1 MHRFLLSIGIALVA
15 MPLRADEPKKDDLA
29 AKLRELAD
37 KPILPKEFDAPNM
50 LARDVRARLKEANM
64 RDLEAW
70 RKIETKEQWEKFRDE
85 RIAALKKSL
94 GEFPEPP
101 KDLKVRVTK
110 TIEGDGYAIENTLY
124 ESRPGFWVTA
134 NLYRPAKPQ
143 ASGIPGIVIIH
154 SHHNP
159 KEQGELQDMG
169 VTWARAGCYVLIP
182 DQLGHGE
189 RRQHP
194 FVDAKSYP
202 EPFKVG
208 RQDYFFRYNLGVQLS
223 LIG

>member
-1 MHRFLLSIGIALVA
+1 
-15 MPLRADEPKKDDLA
+15 
-29 AKLRELAD
+29 
-37 KPILPKEFDAPNM
+37 
-50 LARDVRARLKEANM
+50 
-64 RDLEAW
+64 
-70 RKIETKEQWEKFRDE
+70 
-85 RIAALKKSL
+85 
-94 GEFPEPP
+94 
-101 KDLKVRVTK
+101 RVTK
-110 TIEGDGYAIENTLY
+110 TIEGGGYAIENTLF
-124 ESRPGFWVTA
+124 ESRPGLWVTA

-143 ASGIPGIVIIH
+143 AAGMPGIIIIH

-169 VTWARAGCYVLIP
+169 VTWAKAGCYVLIP

-223 LIG
+223 LIGESLIGWMAWDLMRGVDLLLKKPGIDKE